1 MAWFENPGDV
11 IIARANAVRPIASSI
26 KRNYSRP
33 TFIAAGEFI
42 MRSKPLA
49 IVLKSDIDLSHYSSR
64 RVRIEAI
71 GAGEFRVTSTLRFWS
86 CERHN
91 FVGRYIRRRAPQ
103 CVFYSGNAS
112 APTGYFAKR

>member
-1 MAWFENPGDV
+1 
-11 IIARANAVRPIASSI
+11 
-26 KRNYSRP
+26 
-33 TFIAAGEFI
+33 

-49 IVLKSDIDLSHYSSR
+49 IVLKSDIDLSQYSSR
-64 RVRIEAI
+64 RIRIEAI